1 MAANLT
7 QILNFKVNFH
17 QEFELFSPKNYVN
30 NGGHFKNKIA
40 SIIKKKLNM
49 ST

>member
-7 QILNFKVNFH
+7 QILNFKVNCH
-17 QEFELFSPKNYVN
+17 QEFKLFRKKKNYAD
-30 NGGHFKNKIA
+30 NGGHFKIV
-40 SIIKKKLNM
+40 SIIKKTLNL